1 MGILVEQS
9 ETTALLKA
17 KITKILFLLLLVRL
31 GLYIPVPNIDLDLFS
46 QNQNTNPIFGFAKTL
61 TGSSFLGIGAL
72 VILPYINASIIIQ
85 LLIPVIPKLEQLQ
98 KEEGEFGR
106 QQITRYTRYLAF
118 IWSIFLSVGIAF
130 FLIKPVIFDWNFIL
144 AIKIILSLIT
154 GSMLSMWFSELITE
168 EGLGNGSSML
178 IFINIVGSIPN
189 NFASISNTL
198 FDNAAYLSNLATL
211 CKTSLFYLFVVT
223 VVIVFQD
230 SYKKISIISAKQLTG
245 DYVGQA
251 QKISELK
258 NTYIPLKV
266 NQGGIMP
273 LAFSS
278 TIAVFLTYPVQLF
291 INSGF
296 IVNQAFS
303 TNLLTFYSIALNI
316 ILVVFFSCFYAA
328 LVLKPEDISQNL
340 AKMAYSIPGIR
351 QGRETTRYLEK
362 TVSRLSFIGGLFL
375 SFLAFFPLLISS
387 VVKVSIFK
395 NVTSLLILIGVITD
409 VTSQIRGYL
418 VSRKYEGFKQ

>member
-1 MGILVEQS
+1 MEQS

-72 VILPYINASIIIQ
+72 GILPYINASIIIQ
-85 LLIPVIPKLEQLQ
+85 LLVPVLPQLEQLQ

-106 QQITRYTRYLAF
+106 QQITRYTRYLAL
-118 IWSIFLSVGIAF
+118 IWAIILSSAIAF
-130 FLIKPVIFDWNFIL
+130 FLVKPIIFDWSISLALEIIL
-144 AIKIILSLIT
+144 ALVT
-154 GSMLSMWFSELITE
+154 GSILSMWFSELITE

-189 NFASISNTL
+189 SFSELNNALFSQASYLDNLRISGQGL
-198 FDNAAYLSNLATL
+198 I
-211 CKTSLFYLFVVT
+211 FYLFVVS
-223 VVIVFQD
+223 VIILFQD
-230 SYKKISIISAKQLTG
+230 SYKKINIVAAKQLNLSSS
-245 DYVGQA
+245 DQS
-251 QKISELK
+251 QDFSQLK
-258 NTYIPLKV
+258 NSYIPLKV

-273 LAFSS
+273 LVFSS
-278 TIAVFLTYPVQLF
+278 TIAVFLAYPVQQLLNLGF
-291 INSGF
+291 VNNSF
-296 IVNQAFS
+296 LSV
-303 TNLLTFYSIALNI
+303 YSITINI
-316 ILVVFFSCFYAA
+316 LLVVLFSCFYAG
-328 LVLKPEDISQNL
+328 LVLKPDDISQNL

-351 QGRETTRYLEK
+351 QGKDTTKYLEK
-362 TVSRLSFIGGLFL
+362 TVARLAFLGGLFL
-375 SFLAFFPLLISS
+375 AFLAFFPL
-387 VVKVSIFK
+387 VVGNILQVNIFK

-418 VSRKYEGFKQ
+418 VARKYEGFK

>member
-1 MGILVEQS
+1 MEQS

-72 VILPYINASIIIQ
+72 GILPYINASIIIQ
-85 LLIPVIPKLEQLQ
+85 LLVPVLPQLEQLQ

-106 QQITRYTRYLAF
+106 QQITRYTRYLAL
-118 IWSIFLSVGIAF
+118 IWAIILSSAIAF
-130 FLIKPVIFDWNFIL
+130 FLVKPIIFDWSISLALEIIL
-144 AIKIILSLIT
+144 ALVT
-154 GSMLSMWFSELITE
+154 GSILSMWFSELITE

-189 NFASISNTL
+189 SFSELNNALFSQASYLDNLRISGQGL
-198 FDNAAYLSNLATL
+198 I
-211 CKTSLFYLFVVT
+211 FYLFVVS
-223 VVIVFQD
+223 VIILFQD
-230 SYKKISIISAKQLTG
+230 SYKKINIVAAKQLNLSSS
-245 DYVGQA
+245 DQS
-251 QKISELK
+251 QNFSQ
-258 NTYIPLKV
+258 LKV

-273 LAFSS
+273 LVFSS
-278 TIAVFLTYPVQLF
+278 TIAVFLAYPVQQLLNLGF
-291 INSGF
+291 VNNSF
-296 IVNQAFS
+296 LSV
-303 TNLLTFYSIALNI
+303 YSITINI
-316 ILVVFFSCFYAA
+316 LLVVLFSCFYAG
-328 LVLKPEDISQNL
+328 LVLKPDDISQNL

-351 QGRETTRYLEK
+351 QGKDTTKYLEK
-362 TVSRLSFIGGLFL
+362 TVARLAFLGGLFL
-375 SFLAFFPLLISS
+375 AFLAFFPL
-387 VVKVSIFK
+387 VVGNVLQVNIFK

-418 VSRKYEGFKQ
+418 VARKYEGFK

>member
-1 MGILVEQS
+1 MEQS

-72 VILPYINASIIIQ
+72 GILPYINASIIIQ
-85 LLIPVIPKLEQLQ
+85 LLVPVLPQLEQLQ

-106 QQITRYTRYLAF
+106 QQITRYTRYLAL
-118 IWSIFLSVGIAF
+118 IWAVILSSAIAF
-130 FLIKPVIFDWNFIL
+130 FLVKPIIFDWSISLALEIIL
-144 AIKIILSLIT
+144 ALVT
-154 GSMLSMWFSELITE
+154 GSILSMWFSELITE

-189 NFASISNTL
+189 SFSELNNALFSQASYLDNLRISGQGL
-198 FDNAAYLSNLATL
+198 I
-211 CKTSLFYLFVVT
+211 FYLFVVS
-223 VVIVFQD
+223 VIILFQD
-230 SYKKISIISAKQLTG
+230 SYKKINIVAAKQLNLSSS
-245 DYVGQA
+245 DQS
-251 QKISELK
+251 QNLSQLK
-258 NTYIPLKV
+258 NSYIPLKV

-273 LAFSS
+273 LVFSS
-278 TIAVFLTYPVQLF
+278 TIAVFLAYPVQQLLNLGF
-291 INSGF
+291 VNNSF
-296 IVNQAFS
+296 LSV
-303 TNLLTFYSIALNI
+303 YSITINI
-316 ILVVFFSCFYAA
+316 LLVVLFSCFYAG
-328 LVLKPEDISQNL
+328 LVLKPDDISQNL

-351 QGRETTRYLEK
+351 QGKDTTKYLEK
-362 TVSRLSFIGGLFL
+362 TVARLAFMGGLFL
-375 SFLAFFPLLISS
+375 AFLAFFPL
-387 VVKVSIFK
+387 VVGNVLQVNIFK

-418 VSRKYEGFKQ
+418 VARKYEGFK

>member
-1 MGILVEQS
+1 VEQS

-72 VILPYINASIIIQ
+72 GILPYINASIIIQ
-85 LLIPVIPKLEQLQ
+85 LLVPVLPQLEQLQ

-106 QQITRYTRYLAF
+106 QQITRYTRYLAL
-118 IWSIFLSVGIAF
+118 IWAVILSSAIAF
-130 FLIKPVIFDWNFIL
+130 FLVKPIIFDWSISLALEIIL
-144 AIKIILSLIT
+144 ALVT
-154 GSMLSMWFSELITE
+154 GSILSMWFSELITE

-189 NFASISNTL
+189 SFSELNNALFSQASYL
-198 FDNAAYLSNLATL
+198 DNLRITGQGLI
-211 CKTSLFYLFVVT
+211 FYLFVVS
-223 VVIVFQD
+223 VIILFQD
-230 SYKKISIISAKQLTG
+230 SYKKINIVAAKQLNLSSS
-245 DYVGQA
+245 DQS
-251 QKISELK
+251 QNLSQLK
-258 NTYIPLKV
+258 NSYIPLKV

-273 LAFSS
+273 LVFSS
-278 TIAVFLTYPVQLF
+278 TIAVFFAYPVQQLLNLGF
-291 INSGF
+291 VNNSF
-296 IVNQAFS
+296 LSV
-303 TNLLTFYSIALNI
+303 YSITINI
-316 ILVVFFSCFYAA
+316 LLVVLFSCFYAG
-328 LVLKPEDISQNL
+328 LVLKPDDISQNL

-351 QGRETTRYLEK
+351 QGKDTTKYLEK
-362 TVSRLSFIGGLFL
+362 TVARLAFMGGLFL
-375 SFLAFFPLLISS
+375 AFLAFFPL
-387 VVKVSIFK
+387 VVGNVLQVNIFK

-418 VSRKYEGFKQ
+418 VARKYEGFK

>member
-1 MGILVEQS
+1 MEQS

-72 VILPYINASIIIQ
+72 GILPYINASIIIQ
-85 LLIPVIPKLEQLQ
+85 LLVPVLPQLEQLQ

-106 QQITRYTRYLAF
+106 QQITRYTRYLAL
-118 IWSIFLSVGIAF
+118 IWAVILSSAIAF
-130 FLIKPVIFDWNFIL
+130 FLVKPIIFDWSISLALEIIL
-144 AIKIILSLIT
+144 ALVT
-154 GSMLSMWFSELITE
+154 GSILSMWFSELITE

-189 NFASISNTL
+189 SFSELNNALFSQASYL
-198 FDNAAYLSNLATL
+198 DNLRITGQGLI
-211 CKTSLFYLFVVT
+211 FYLFVVS
-223 VVIVFQD
+223 VIILFQD
-230 SYKKISIISAKQLTG
+230 SYKKINIVAAKQLNLSSS
-245 DYVGQA
+245 DQS
-251 QKISELK
+251 QNLSQLK
-258 NTYIPLKV
+258 NSYIPLKV

-273 LAFSS
+273 LVFSS
-278 TIAVFLTYPVQLF
+278 TIAVFFAYPVQQLLNLGF
-291 INSGF
+291 VNNSF
-296 IVNQAFS
+296 LSV
-303 TNLLTFYSIALNI
+303 YSITINI
-316 ILVVFFSCFYAA
+316 LLVVLFSCFYAG
-328 LVLKPEDISQNL
+328 LVLKPDDISQNL

-351 QGRETTRYLEK
+351 QGKDTTKYLEK
-362 TVSRLSFIGGLFL
+362 TVARLAFMGGLFL
-375 SFLAFFPLLISS
+375 AFLAFFPL
-387 VVKVSIFK
+387 VVGNVLQVNIFK

-418 VSRKYEGFKQ
+418 VARKYEGFK

>member
-72 VILPYINASIIIQ
+72 GILPYINASIIIQ
-85 LLIPVIPKLEQLQ
+85 LLVPVLPQLEQLQ

-106 QQITRYTRYLAF
+106 QQITRYTRYLAL
-118 IWSIFLSVGIAF
+118 IWAVILSSAIAF
-130 FLIKPVIFDWNFIL
+130 FLVKPIIFDWSISLALEIIL
-144 AIKIILSLIT
+144 ALVT
-154 GSMLSMWFSELITE
+154 GSILSMWFSELITE

-189 NFASISNTL
+189 SFSELNNALFSQASYLDNLRISGQGL
-198 FDNAAYLSNLATL
+198 I
-211 CKTSLFYLFVVT
+211 FYLFVVS
-223 VVIVFQD
+223 VIILFQD
-230 SYKKISIISAKQLTG
+230 SYKKINIVAAKQLN
-245 DYVGQA
+245 
-251 QKISELK
+251 I
-258 NTYIPLKV
+258 
-266 NQGGIMP
+266 
-273 LAFSS
+273 SS
-278 TIAVFLTYPVQLF
+278 TIAVFLAYPVQQLLNLGF
-291 INSGF
+291 VNNSF
-296 IVNQAFS
+296 LSV
-303 TNLLTFYSIALNI
+303 YSITINI
-316 ILVVFFSCFYAA
+316 LLVVLFSCFYAG
-328 LVLKPEDISQNL
+328 LVLKPDDISQNL

-351 QGRETTRYLEK
+351 QGKDTTKYLEK
-362 TVSRLSFIGGLFL
+362 TVARLAFMGGLFL
-375 SFLAFFPLLISS
+375 AFLAFFPLVIGNVLQ
-387 VVKVSIFK
+387 VNIFK

-418 VSRKYEGFKQ
+418 VARKYEGFK

>member
-1 MGILVEQS
+1 MEQS

-72 VILPYINASIIIQ
+72 GILPYINASIIIQ
-85 LLIPVIPKLEQLQ
+85 LLVPVLPQLEQLQ

-106 QQITRYTRYLAF
+106 QQITRYTRYLAL
-118 IWSIFLSVGIAF
+118 IWAVILSSAIAF
-130 FLIKPVIFDWNFIL
+130 FLVKPIIFDWSISLALEIIL
-144 AIKIILSLIT
+144 ALVT
-154 GSMLSMWFSELITE
+154 GSILSMWFSELITE

-189 NFASISNTL
+189 SFSELNNALFSQASYL
-198 FDNAAYLSNLATL
+198 DNLRITGQGLI
-211 CKTSLFYLFVVT
+211 FYLFVVS
-223 VVIVFQD
+223 VIILFQD
-230 SYKKISIISAKQLTG
+230 SYKKINIVAAKQLNLSSS
-245 DYVGQA
+245 DQS
-251 QKISELK
+251 QNLSQLK
-258 NTYIPLKV
+258 NSYIPLKV

-273 LAFSS
+273 LVFSS
-278 TIAVFLTYPVQLF
+278 TIAVFLAYPVQQLLNLGF
-291 INSGF
+291 VNNSF
-296 IVNQAFS
+296 LSV
-303 TNLLTFYSIALNI
+303 YSITINI
-316 ILVVFFSCFYAA
+316 LLVVLFSCFYAG
-328 LVLKPEDISQNL
+328 LVLKPDDISQNL

-351 QGRETTRYLEK
+351 QGKDTTKYLEK
-362 TVSRLSFIGGLFL
+362 TVARLAFMGGLFL
-375 SFLAFFPLLISS
+375 AFLAFFPL
-387 VVKVSIFK
+387 VVGNVLQVNIFK

-418 VSRKYEGFKQ
+418 VARKYEGFK

>member
-1 MGILVEQS
+1 VEQS

-72 VILPYINASIIIQ
+72 GILPYINASIIIQ
-85 LLIPVIPKLEQLQ
+85 LLVPVLPQLEQLQ

-106 QQITRYTRYLAF
+106 QQITRYTRYLAL
-118 IWSIFLSVGIAF
+118 IWAIILSSAIAF
-130 FLIKPVIFDWNFIL
+130 FLVKPIIFDWSISLALEIIL
-144 AIKIILSLIT
+144 ALVT
-154 GSMLSMWFSELITE
+154 GSILSMWFSELITE

-189 NFASISNTL
+189 SFSELNNALFSQASYLDNLRISGQGL
-198 FDNAAYLSNLATL
+198 I
-211 CKTSLFYLFVVT
+211 FYLFVVS
-223 VVIVFQD
+223 VIILFQD
-230 SYKKISIISAKQLTG
+230 SYKKINIVAAKQLNLSSS
-245 DYVGQA
+245 DQS
-251 QKISELK
+251 QNFSQLK
-258 NTYIPLKV
+258 NSYIPLKV

-273 LAFSS
+273 LVFSS
-278 TIAVFLTYPVQLF
+278 TIAVFLAYPVQQLLNLGF
-291 INSGF
+291 VNNSF
-296 IVNQAFS
+296 LSV
-303 TNLLTFYSIALNI
+303 YSITINI
-316 ILVVFFSCFYAA
+316 LLVVLFSCFYAG
-328 LVLKPEDISQNL
+328 LVLKPDDISQNL

-351 QGRETTRYLEK
+351 QGKDTTKYLEK
-362 TVSRLSFIGGLFL
+362 TVARLSFLGGLFL
-375 SFLAFFPLLISS
+375 AFLAFFPL
-387 VVKVSIFK
+387 VVGNVLQVNIFK

-418 VSRKYEGFKQ
+418 VERKYEGFK

>member
-1 MGILVEQS
+1 MEQS

-72 VILPYINASIIIQ
+72 GILPYINASIIIQ
-85 LLIPVIPKLEQLQ
+85 LLVPVLPQLEQLQ

-106 QQITRYTRYLAF
+106 QQITRYTRYLAL
-118 IWSIFLSVGIAF
+118 IWAIILSSAIAF
-130 FLIKPVIFDWNFIL
+130 FLVKPIIFDWSISLALEIIL
-144 AIKIILSLIT
+144 ALVT
-154 GSMLSMWFSELITE
+154 GSILSMWFSELITE

-189 NFASISNTL
+189 SFSELNNALFSQASYLDNLRISGQGL
-198 FDNAAYLSNLATL
+198 I
-211 CKTSLFYLFVVT
+211 FYLFVVS
-223 VVIVFQD
+223 VIILFQD
-230 SYKKISIISAKQLTG
+230 SYKKINIVAAKQLNLSSS
-245 DYVGQA
+245 DQS
-251 QKISELK
+251 QNFSQLK
-258 NTYIPLKV
+258 NSYIPLKV

-273 LAFSS
+273 LVFSS
-278 TIAVFLTYPVQLF
+278 TIAVFLAYPVQQLLNLGF
-291 INSGF
+291 VNNSF
-296 IVNQAFS
+296 LS
-303 TNLLTFYSIALNI
+303 FYSITINI
-316 ILVVFFSCFYAA
+316 LLVVLFSCFYAG
-328 LVLKPEDISQNL
+328 LVLKPDDISQNL

-351 QGRETTRYLEK
+351 QGKDTTKYLEK
-362 TVSRLSFIGGLFL
+362 TVARLSFLGGLFL
-375 SFLAFFPLLISS
+375 AFLAFFPL
-387 VVKVSIFK
+387 VVGNVLQVNIFK

-418 VSRKYEGFKQ
+418 VARKYEGFK